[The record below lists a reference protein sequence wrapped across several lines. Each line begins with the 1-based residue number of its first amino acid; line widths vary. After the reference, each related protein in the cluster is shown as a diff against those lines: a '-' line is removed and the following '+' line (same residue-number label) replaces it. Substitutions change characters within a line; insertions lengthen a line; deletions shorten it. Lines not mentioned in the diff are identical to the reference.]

1 MILKHELI
9 FKIKQCFED
18 HRNYWNYQITVLFG
32 LLEVSMKADGW
43 QPSE

>member
-1 MILKHELI
+1 MIHNHELI
-9 FKIKQCFED
+9 FKTKLCFED
-18 HRNYWNYQITVLFG
+18 LRNYWNYWITVLFG